1 MGKPVK
7 SWELWFFFLCRVFFG
22 ECFLKEPNVK
32 EVFLCF
38 DHQEWLMLLETAS
51 PKLNSQFP
59 ESEFHRY
66 VYMPIVGQSVY
77 MCCPWDS
84 KV

>member
-22 ECFLKEPNVK
+22 ECFLKVPNVK

-38 DHQEWLMLLETAS
+38 DHQEWLMSLETAS
-51 PKLNSQFP
+51 PS
-59 ESEFHRY
+59 
-66 VYMPIVGQSVY
+66 
-77 MCCPWDS
+77 
-84 KV
+84 